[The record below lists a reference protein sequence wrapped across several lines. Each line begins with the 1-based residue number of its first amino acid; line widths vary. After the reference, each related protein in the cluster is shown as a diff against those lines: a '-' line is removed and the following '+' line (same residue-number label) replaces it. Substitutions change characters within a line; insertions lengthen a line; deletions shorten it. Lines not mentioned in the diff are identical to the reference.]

1 MIKRFAF
8 FSCLLVMLVSSLAFA
23 YDRSEFLF
31 LDEIEIGMIGVG
43 KTIIAGDVIEEFT
56 VEVLGIIDQVGTL
69 SDFIVVQVSGDV
81 IGRAGGIAQGMS
93 GSPVYI
99 DGKLIGA
106 VSRAANWSKAIT
118 PIGLVTPIEPMLDV
132 LDDASTAT
140 IAATPALDAV
150 LENIGFIQ
158 MDGRPRDD
166 LVAAMPD
173 VIFSYPVSTPLITTG
188 LSGRSLDI
196 LMSGLSSHGTSAML
210 VTDVLDIGIQPEIR
224 GLSSLG
230 LTLLPL
236 AGSGASAEA
245 DPATLVAGGSVG
257 VALATGDVSIGSLGT
272 ITYRDGDALI
282 GYGHPFINSGSS
294 QFPLAGVSIISTMK
308 SFEASFKL
316 GTLSDSLGTILEDR
330 AAAIGGR
337 LGPVADL
344 IELSLSVHDA
354 DLNRDHSYSI
364 GLVDEPRL
372 IPELLL
378 STGFQA
384 IDTTLDRVGQGTVE
398 VTYQIYGD
406 NMPFPLERKDV
417 FFSSTDV
424 AVYAPWQL
432 ASIVSFL
439 QYNAFEDPEITRIA
453 ASMQVTEEIKGIQ
466 IGSLVLDRPFYAPG
480 DTIHYDVVLQT
491 FQGEGRVESGSLQ
504 IPENLISDVVVIR
517 AYGGPR
523 YLEAGEAPLEFEG
536 LGDLI
541 EAVERIPS
549 YDMLTVELF
558 AVDLYS
564 IDTSALFGVNE
575 ETYEFPGYVIYD
587 VREVMVP
594 LLLNANAATPSDPED
609 SEPNSGPGW

>member
-1 MIKRFAF
+1 VIKRFAF

-43 KTIIAGDVIEEFT
+43 KTIIAGDIIEEFA

-150 LENIGFIQ
+150 LDIGFIQ

-282 GYGHPFINSGSS
+282 GYGHPFINNGSS

-564 IDTSALFGVNE
+564 IDPSALFGVNE

-594 LLLNANAATPSDPED
+594 LLLNANDATPSDPED